1 MLWCLL
7 RKVKESNMN
16 VMNANT
22 GTYLSHF
29 KKENKMYLCMCFT
42 LGFSSSIS
50 QFTKFTSVLL
60 CFSKVPVL
68 SWSRNMWESTLRVRS
83 E

>member
-7 RKVKESNMN
+7 KVKESNMN

-29 KKENKMYLCMCFT
+29 KKRKQDVSLYVFYVGILF
-42 LGFSSSIS
+42 LS

-68 SWSRNMWESTLRVRS
+68 
-83 E
+83 

>member
-7 RKVKESNMN
+7 KVKESNMN

-29 KKENKMYLCMCFT
+29 KKGNKMYLCMCFT
-42 LGFSSSIS
+42 LGFSSSHSSLSSLLFCCVSVKS
-50 QFTKFTSVLL
+50 QCYSGAGI
-60 CFSKVPVL
+60 CGSQH
-68 SWSRNMWESTLRVRS
+68 S